1 MFEWLPGEKRNNFRE
16 RFAFE
21 NGMYDPEHFALQV
34 LTENQENVRILLL
47 LKLSLV
53 FVVVVVGFMYDV
65 L

>member
-1 MFEWLPGEKRNNFRE
+1 
-16 RFAFE
+16 
-21 NGMYDPEHFALQV
+21 MYDLEYFALQV

>member
-1 MFEWLPGEKRNNFRE
+1 
-16 RFAFE
+16 
-21 NGMYDPEHFALQV
+21 MYDPEHFALQV

>member
-1 MFEWLPGEKRNNFRE
+1 
-16 RFAFE
+16 
-21 NGMYDPEHFALQV
+21 MYDPEYFALQV

-53 FVVVVVGFMYDV
+53 FVVVVVGSMYDV